1 MLKRIFITIR
11 RGITDAT
18 AVCVFPWEKP
28 LIEEIHSGNAT
39 LVTIDQMCSKDGV
52 KSVKKLKLH
61 NTGRRDQD
69 DKPMAPE
76 YAPDTRAQLEAMTN
90 VDPDNNPMDDPAGE
104 YARMAEKY
112 GMHPKIELTVVEKV
126 FGNERTF
133 RSCMRDFAAGRT
145 PDFLMEDDGEQGE
158 KIVAEMT
165 AEELRVMLDGMGV
178 KFPPK
183 ATRAKL
189 EEIAVE
195 AQAQQAA

>member
-1 MLKRIFITIR
+1 MTIR

-18 AVCVFPWEKP
+18 PVCVFPWEKP
-28 LIEEIHSGNAT
+28 LIEEIHGGSA
-39 LVTIDQMCSKDGV
+39 VVITIDQMCSKDGV

-69 DKPMAPE
+69 DKELTPE
-76 YAPDTRAQLEAMTN
+76 YAPDQRGQLEAMTL
-90 VDPDNNPMDDPAGE
+90 VDPDNNPLDDPAGE
-104 YARMAEKY
+104 YARMMEKY

-145 PDFLMEDDGEQGE
+145 PDFLMEDDGLEGE
-158 KIVAEMT
+158 KVIADMT
-165 AEELRVMLDGMGV
+165 AEELRAMLDKLGV
-178 KFPPK
+178 TFPAK

-189 EEIAVE
+189 EELAID
-195 AQAQQAA
+195 AQAQAA